1 MRRLYV
7 LFIAVTLFY
16 SCEKE
21 REQREPSA
29 CALQMKERFK
39 EDLKCTE
46 KLTKEVNLY
55 MGMYENEKVY
65 FTRIMCPSCNT
76 IPPAYG
82 YTCENKKVD
91 FDDFRNVENI
101 KEIYNSCTQEFK
113 E

>member
-1 MRRLYV
+1 MKRLSV
-7 LFIAVTLFY
+7 LFLILTLFY

-21 REQREPSA
+21 RKQPTA

-46 KLTKEVNLY
+46 RHTMEVNLY
-55 MGMYENEKVY
+55 TGSYKNEQVY
-65 FTRIMCPSCNT
+65 FTRVMCPNCNT

-91 FDDFRNVENI
+91 FDNFSNVKNI
-101 KEIYNSCTQEFK
+101 RQIYNSCTREFTD
-113 E
+113 